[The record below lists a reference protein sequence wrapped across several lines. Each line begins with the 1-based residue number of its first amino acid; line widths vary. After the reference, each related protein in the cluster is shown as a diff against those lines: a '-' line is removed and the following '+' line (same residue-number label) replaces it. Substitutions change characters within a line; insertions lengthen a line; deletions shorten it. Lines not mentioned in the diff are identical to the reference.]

1 MSESSSTTATQLDD
15 ILAAAQSAERT
26 FASAPPSQRS
36 EGLRAVADAMRARS
50 DELVSIADIETALG
64 SDRLHS
70 ELRRTTFQLNYFAD
84 LIDTGRST
92 RDIVDPPDENWPPA
106 PRPDLRRRV
115 VPIGVVAMFSASN
128 FPFAF
133 SVAGGDTASALA
145 AGCPVIVK
153 GHSGHV
159 RLSKRV
165 AELAESALL
174 SVGLPAGILSLV
186 LGRETGSRLVED
198 DRVDAIAFTG
208 STTGGRALF
217 DLAMRRARPI
227 PFYGELGSINPV
239 FVTAR
244 AAEQDGKRIWQQL
257 AHSFTLGAGQF
268 CTKPGLVF
276 APRSAGAPAAVAAQ
290 LDERLSWRML
300 DGRIAS
306 GFAARTKQMSSRH
319 DVDTIRAG
327 RTDGLIAT
335 PSVFRADI
343 DDYLVDPAGLGEEC
357 FGPATLIVEY
367 DSEHQLVQ
375 AACRLVGE
383 LTATLQALPDDPIVQ
398 QLMPELESRAGRL
411 IWNQWPTGVSVTDA
425 MQHGGPYPSSTSS
438 RDTSVGARAID
449 RFQRP
454 VAYQGFPQN
463 LLPDE
468 LRT

>member
-1 MSESSSTTATQLDD
+1 
-15 ILAAAQSAERT
+15 
-26 FASAPPSQRS
+26 
-36 EGLRAVADAMRARS
+36 
-50 DELVSIADIETALG
+50 
-64 SDRLHS
+64 
-70 ELRRTTFQLNYFAD
+70 
-84 LIDTGRST
+84 
-92 RDIVDPPDENWPPA
+92 
-106 PRPDLRRRV
+106 
-115 VPIGVVAMFSASN
+115 
-128 FPFAF
+128 
-133 SVAGGDTASALA
+133 
-145 AGCPVIVK
+145 
-153 GHSGHV
+153 
-159 RLSKRV
+159 
-165 AELAESALL
+165 
-174 SVGLPAGILSLV
+174 
-186 LGRETGSRLVED
+186 
-198 DRVDAIAFTG
+198 
-208 STTGGRALF
+208 
-217 DLAMRRARPI
+217 
-227 PFYGELGSINPV
+227 
-239 FVTAR
+239 
-244 AAEQDGKRIWQQL
+244 
-257 AHSFTLGAGQF
+257 
-268 CTKPGLVF
+268 
-276 APRSAGAPAAVAAQ
+276 
-290 LDERLSWRML
+290 ML